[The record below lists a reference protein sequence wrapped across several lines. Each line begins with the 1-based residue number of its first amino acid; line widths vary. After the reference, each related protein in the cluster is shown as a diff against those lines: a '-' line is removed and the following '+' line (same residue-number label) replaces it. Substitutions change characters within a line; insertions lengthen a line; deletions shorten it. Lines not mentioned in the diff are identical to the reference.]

1 MWLDR
6 YTIYRIFDGSTEYF
20 VKIIKINSNSILT
33 KSIVDDFEI
42 EYDLTYF
49 KKHAEPFKR

>member
-6 YTIYRIFDGSTEYF
+6 YTIYRILDGSTEYF

-33 KSIVDDFEI
+33 KSIVNDFEI